1 MQTALGLLCAFS
13 VRIDVESFHDP
24 IHGVPT
30 MKGPGQS
37 IQDPELCAQARTT
50 AQDYASQ
57 PALTDQDGI

>member
-1 MQTALGLLCAFS
+1 
-13 VRIDVESFHDP
+13 VESFHDP